1 MQGCLSSSCDGL
13 FTRSNNSALMW
24 SVSEDS
30 SYNSCKEAA
39 GKDKATNLFGKMA
52 PDSVGLFWTADIL
65 KRPAKLFDRG
75 CSFVLITHP

>member
-1 MQGCLSSSCDGL
+1 M
-13 FTRSNNSALMW
+13 
-24 SVSEDS
+24 
-30 SYNSCKEAA
+30 
-39 GKDKATNLFGKMA
+39 LFGKMA

>member
-1 MQGCLSSSCDGL
+1 
-13 FTRSNNSALMW
+13 MW

-30 SYNSCKEAA
+30 YNSRKEAA
-39 GKDKATNLFGKMA
+39 GRYGHQLMLFGKMA